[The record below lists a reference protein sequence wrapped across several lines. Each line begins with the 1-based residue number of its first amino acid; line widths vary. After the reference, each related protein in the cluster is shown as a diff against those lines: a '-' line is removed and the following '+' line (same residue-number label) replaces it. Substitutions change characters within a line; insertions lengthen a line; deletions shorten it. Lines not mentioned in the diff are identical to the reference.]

1 MPRQL
6 VKPWYSS
13 FVDCT
18 LPHTEAPKNYLFW
31 AAISVL
37 SGVLKNEVFFKDG
50 LYTLYPNQYIILTGP
65 PGIGKGTAINFAWKL
80 AKSANSPLVNILTD
94 KITGPK
100 ILHIIADGW
109 ATTPRLIN
117 GQAILATKEHTCTII
132 ASELQS
138 MMSSGDDMLTT
149 FCQLW
154 DQDEYEYRTKN
165 QGSAIIKGMCVS
177 LIGGTVPDYVRG
189 MERDTNAAIAGGFT
203 ARCIF
208 IFEDKKSKELPYAP
222 TIADTPASQ
231 ALYDKLKND
240 LLHIAANCK
249 GEYRLSDEARIVFSN
264 FYPATSPQ
272 PEDSDAMLNF
282 KGRMRTH
289 IWKMAMILS
298 ASRKD
303 KMVIEGQDIK
313 DAIYLVTT
321 VRRQLDKVFRGV
333 GNSQLAEPTA
343 RVQSVIE
350 RYGMLTKQELIK
362 ATNRHMDP
370 STLDRVLYVL
380 ETIGFCATK
389 KVGPKVYWS
398 HIPPKIVAGI
408 GLGSQSKGSN
418 IP

>member
-1 MPRQL
+1 VARQL
-6 VKPWYSS
+6 NKPWYSS

-37 SGVLKNEVFFKDG
+37 SGVLKNEVWFKDG
-50 LYTLYPNQYIILTGP
+50 LYTLYPNQFIILTGP

-80 AKSANSPLVNILTD
+80 VKVAQPPLVNILTD

-100 ILHIIADGW
+100 ILHLIADGW
-109 ATTPRLIN
+109 PSKPTVIN
-117 GQAILATKEHTCTII
+117 GQAIIASKEHTCTII
-132 ASELQS
+132 AAELQS
-138 MMSSGDDMLTT
+138 MLTSGDDMLPI
-149 FCQLW
+149 FCSLW
-154 DQDEYEYRTKN
+154 DQDEYEYQTKN

-177 LIGGTVPDYVRG
+177 LIGGTVPDYIRSLD
-189 MERDTNAAIAGGFT
+189 RDSNAAVAGGFT

-208 IFEDKKSKELPYAP
+208 IFEDKKSKELPFAP
-222 TIADTPASQ
+222 TIENSPKSLE
-231 ALYDKLKND
+231 LYEKLKND
-240 LLHIAANCK
+240 ILHIAANVK
-249 GEYRLSDEARIVFSN
+249 GEYVLNDEARIVFSN
-264 FYPATSPQ
+264 FYSAVSPL

-289 IWKMAMILS
+289 IWKMAMIL
-298 ASRKD
+298 AAARKD
-303 KMVIEGQDIK
+303 KMVIEGQDVK

-333 GNSQLAEPTA
+333 GSSQLAEPTA

-380 ETIGFCATK
+380 ETIGFCTTQ
-389 KVGPKVYWS
+389 KVGTKIYWKQIPQKV
-398 HIPPKIVAGI
+398 VAGI
-408 GLGSQSKGSN
+408 GK
-418 IP
+418 P